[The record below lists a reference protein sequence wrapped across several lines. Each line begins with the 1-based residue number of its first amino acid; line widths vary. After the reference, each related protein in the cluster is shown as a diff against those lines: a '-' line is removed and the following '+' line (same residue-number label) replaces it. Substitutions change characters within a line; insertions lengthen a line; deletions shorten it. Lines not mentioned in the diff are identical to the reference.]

1 MLSDNSN
8 EGNKKNKRRV
18 IAKVRFG
25 PHYYL
30 EIYQE
35 NEKIVFNL
43 GATHHG
49 FKVDASRVGE
59 GLETIIDNVR
69 KNFPNLADDKGM
81 TL

>member
-1 MLSDNSN
+1 M
-8 EGNKKNKRRV
+8 
-18 IAKVRFG
+18 
-25 PHYYL
+25 

-35 NEKIVFNL
+35 NERIIFNL

-59 GLETIIDNVR
+59 ELETIIHYVR
-69 KNFPNLADDKGM
+69 KNFPDLADDKGM

>member
-1 MLSDNSN
+1 MVSDNSK
-8 EGNKKNKRRV
+8 EVNKNNNRRI
-18 IAKVRFG
+18 IAKLTFG

-35 NEKIVFNL
+35 SERIIFNL

-59 GLETIIDNVR
+59 GLETIIHYVR
-69 KNFPNLADDKGM
+69 KNFPDLADDKGM

>member
-1 MLSDNSN
+1 MVSDNSK
-8 EGNKKNKRRV
+8 EVNKDNNRRI
-18 IAKVRFG
+18 IAKLTFG

-35 NEKIVFNL
+35 NEKIIFNL

-59 GLETIIDNVR
+59 GLETIIQYVR
-69 KNFPNLADDKGM
+69 KNFPDLADDKGM

>member
-1 MLSDNSN
+1 MVSDNSK
-8 EGNKKNKRRV
+8 EVNKNNNRRI
-18 IAKVRFG
+18 IAKLTFG

-30 EIYQE
+30 EIYKE
-35 NEKIVFNL
+35 NERIIFNL

-59 GLETIIDNVR
+59 GLETIIHYVR
-69 KNFPNLADDKGM
+69 KNFPDLADDKGM